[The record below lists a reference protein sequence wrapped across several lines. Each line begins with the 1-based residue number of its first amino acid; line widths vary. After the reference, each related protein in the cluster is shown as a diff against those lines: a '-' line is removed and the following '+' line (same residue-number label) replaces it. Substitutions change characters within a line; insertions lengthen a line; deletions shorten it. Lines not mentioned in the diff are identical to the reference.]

1 MSKLLTPK
9 QTAELLGITLKA
21 LYLRVYRGTIPV
33 VRLGT
38 NGSSLRFDS
47 DEIQKFIDDHRV
59 PVFEEGSK

>member
-9 QTAELLGITLKA
+9 ETADILGITVKA
-21 LYLRVYRGTIPV
+21 LYLRVYRGSIPV

-47 DEIQKFIDDHRV
+47 EEIQRFIDEHRV
-59 PVFEEGSK
+59 PVIKGAGK

>member
-9 QTAELLGITLKA
+9 ETADILGITVKA
-21 LYLRVYRGTIPV
+21 LYLRVYRGSIPV

-47 DEIQKFIDDHRV
+47 DEIQRFIDEHRV
-59 PVFEEGSK
+59 PVIREAGK